1 MVSPGAL
8 RILEFC
14 ICNCKLTLLQF
25 THQSLQLAMVSTADS
40 APNWL
45 DRLRSTKGFP
55 TGDNLDLDHFL
66 RNNHDDTPKPNSF
79 ESTQA
84 DCKQVIE
91 NGDEKEEEWLG
102 IMTNVLSDLFNMG
115 EPNPRFKKSCRKQAN
130 PKPCLVSTED
140 QSSGCVRKDEDA
152 PVENETKNI
161 EIEEDGERE
170 LVGYSRNEVT
180 VIDTSCAE
188 WKFEK
193 LVYRKR
199 NVWKVREKKGKSR
212 IIGRKKRKANGF
224 DGIVHAKKKLK
235 LSNGAPSK
243 HVRL

>member
-1 MVSPGAL
+1 M
-8 RILEFC
+8 I
-14 ICNCKLTLLQF
+14 
-25 THQSLQLAMVSTADS
+25 STANA

-66 RNNHDDTPKPNSF
+66 RNNDHDTPKPNSF
-79 ESTQA
+79 ESNLS
-84 DCKQVIE
+84 DCKRVVE

-130 PKPCLVSTED
+130 PKLCLVSTED
-140 QSSGCVRKDEDA
+140 QSSGCMRKAENA
-152 PVENETKNI
+152 PVEIEAKNI

-193 LVYRKR
+193 LVFRKR

-212 IIGRKKRKANGF
+212 VIGRKKRKANGC

-243 HVRL
+243 HVTL